1 MAAIERTASAP
12 DAVRQ
17 HSTGPTGPSR
27 KGAAL
32 RTARA
37 IVRAHWLFAV
47 IFAAGLG
54 LRVLSELA
62 YRPALLYIDSAK
74 YLVGSAGSE
83 PEGYRLLLR
92 LLDPVGGL
100 GLVAAVQHGFGLA
113 TAVGLYALL
122 IRRGVPRWGAALT
135 AAPVLLDAYQL
146 QLEQTI
152 MPDVLFE
159 TMVAAGLILLLWRS
173 RPGARLIAAGALV
186 LGLATTVREIGA
198 VLIAPTLIF
207 ALLTLS
213 GRWRRARRAALAGGC
228 FALPVV
234 AYMVAAIAVYGHF
247 GLASNGPA
255 PEYGRAAAA
264 ADCAT
269 LTLPAD
275 ERALCPS
282 PAQTLA
288 LGGVDGLL
296 HNPASPGLTAPV
308 PAGLSHQQLVSS
320 FSLAVLRQQPLRV
333 AASIVRDSVRL
344 FAVTRDGSPVITSI
358 SRWQFQTFYPTYPRS
373 YSIAVFTQLARQAGS
388 GAPAVDR
395 PLATLLRDYQLHG
408 GYTPGPLYAA
418 ALAAG
423 LLDALSGLTRRRKP
437 GRQTPVR
444 DGPGRET
451 PSRWTRTPADAE
463 RAAACLLVTL
473 SAVVLLLSSDAF
485 EFSWRYQLPAV
496 VLLPLAG
503 ALGATALA
511 ARFTAAR
518 TASGG
523 TGRRTHRAS
532 AASGLQGSAARCS

>member
-1 MAAIERTASAP
+1 VAAIERTASAP

-74 YLVGSAGSE
+74 YLVGSAGAE

-100 GLVAAVQHGFGLA
+100 ALVAAVQHGFGLA

-159 TMVAAGLILLLWRS
+159 TMVAAGLILLLWRG

-264 ADCAT
+264 ADCTT

-373 YSIAVFTQLARQAGS
+373 YSMAVFAQLAHQAGS

-423 LLDALSGLTRRRKP
+423 LLGALSGLARRR
-437 GRQTPVR
+437 
-444 DGPGRET
+444 
-451 PSRWTRTPADAE
+451 TRTPADAE